1 MGGFKSNF
9 DHQSSSTKLKSDST
23 RFFEK
28 ENRAKSTGSILP
40 MSLRPRNSG
49 DSEHTLPTLPVEA
62 ASSTCAKSVCS
73 TARLP
78 ILAKMLKSN
87 SIANICV
94 CFEKECR
101 CTMGKRQRVHN
112 VELNPPMKY
121 VDFGE
126 YEKRASRTESK
137 LSLSESKESSI
148 FDAADGSESN
158 SGASESVSSTLSGV
172 AHFLNGVK
180 GAIKLGA
187 QKTYHFKLRVQYRL
201 RRLRYSRW
209 FGRRG
214 AVRRRQRDMTPPSA
228 IFLDIHEY
236 LSRNQY
242 HDDGRRKT
250 SLSSI
255 KLAMDRTKTRVSKNQ
270 AKINLLQRSDL
281 ISFYDGDKVLVRDPT
296 TGGYRELERLKP
308 VALKQIAPLMT
319 REETVDEKLTRLLA
333 QYAARRSALRSDRI
347 RRGSDVRPSSS
358 KKESMP
364 SSSLP
369 RKRDPLPKK
378 VEQKAEPSSVC
389 APRVGAD
396 EVIEAVENYAKEMG
410 LSLSPKSDLSLRS
423 DGELPL
429 RIRSKVELPVVCK
442 KTESLIVV
450 CDNNKTITKSTRKNS
465 DANLNLSNITGS
477 TDAGSS
483 LKLEKHVT
491 DACTGAELV
500 KAQSLIDVVAKAI
513 DGDAETA
520 DSRTGTELVERKLAK
535 ARPQSPIGVVAKAVD
550 ADAEIADSRTGTEL
564 VERKLIKAELVKARP
579 QSLIDVL
586 AKAIDYG
593 TEANLGERFAAF
605 KLVRKVKARPQSPVD
620 TVTKVIDA
628 DAEAADSR
636 TGTKLVERKLVK
648 ARPQSLIDVVAKA
661 IDDGTYDEL
670 QEKSAVSKLER
681 KVKARPQSL
690 IDVVAKA
697 IDAGDAS
704 SPRCELVCKELK
716 KPWESHSTRLTSMEI
731 NNNENCPRK
740 RPASLRSSIGSS
752 KSSKNVK
759 TQSLTHSGKADVIK
773 THSSRNSSKKGT
785 LRSTGVTGDVDEEQL
800 DSEVGDDRFP
810 KLKVKVVD
818 YEGTLNWKKCLRKI
832 SVTKKNSNASRKP
845 VNKFEGKVRELA
857 RSFEGIGKEVDT
869 PQKPKVT

>member
-396 EVIEAVENYAKEMG
+396 ELTEAVENDAKEMG
-410 LSLSPKSDLSLRS
+410 WRLSPKSDLSLRS

-500 KAQSLIDVVAKAI
+500 KAQSL
-513 DGDAETA
+513 
-520 DSRTGTELVERKLAK
+520 
-535 ARPQSPIGVVAKAVD
+535 IGVVAKAVD

-690 IDVVAKA
+690 IGVVAKA
-697 IDAGDAS
+697 LDAGDAS

>member
-319 REETVDEKLTRLLA
+319 REETVDETLTRRLA

-410 LSLSPKSDLSLRS
+410 LSLSPKADLSLRS

-500 KAQSLIDVVAKAI
+500 KAQSL
-513 DGDAETA
+513 
-520 DSRTGTELVERKLAK
+520 
-535 ARPQSPIGVVAKAVD
+535 IGVVAKAVD

-690 IDVVAKA
+690 IGVVAKA
-697 IDAGDAS
+697 LDAGDAS

>member
-1 MGGFKSNF
+1 M
-9 DHQSSSTKLKSDST
+9 
-23 RFFEK
+23 
-28 ENRAKSTGSILP
+28 
-40 MSLRPRNSG
+40 
-49 DSEHTLPTLPVEA
+49 
-62 ASSTCAKSVCS
+62 
-73 TARLP
+73 
-78 ILAKMLKSN
+78 
-87 SIANICV
+87 
-94 CFEKECR
+94 
-101 CTMGKRQRVHN
+101 
-112 VELNPPMKY
+112 
-121 VDFGE
+121 
-126 YEKRASRTESK
+126 
-137 LSLSESKESSI
+137 
-148 FDAADGSESN
+148 
-158 SGASESVSSTLSGV
+158 
-172 AHFLNGVK
+172 
-180 GAIKLGA
+180 
-187 QKTYHFKLRVQYRL
+187 
-201 RRLRYSRW
+201 
-209 FGRRG
+209 
-214 AVRRRQRDMTPPSA
+214 
-228 IFLDIHEY
+228 
-236 LSRNQY
+236 
-242 HDDGRRKT
+242 
-250 SLSSI
+250 
-255 KLAMDRTKTRVSKNQ
+255 
-270 AKINLLQRSDL
+270 
-281 ISFYDGDKVLVRDPT
+281 
-296 TGGYRELERLKP
+296 
-308 VALKQIAPLMT
+308 
-319 REETVDEKLTRLLA
+319 
-333 QYAARRSALRSDRI
+333 
-347 RRGSDVRPSSS
+347 
-358 KKESMP
+358 
-364 SSSLP
+364 
-369 RKRDPLPKK
+369 
-378 VEQKAEPSSVC
+378 
-389 APRVGAD
+389 
-396 EVIEAVENYAKEMG
+396 
-410 LSLSPKSDLSLRS
+410 
-423 DGELPL
+423 
-429 RIRSKVELPVVCK
+429 
-442 KTESLIVV
+442 V

-500 KAQSLIDVVAKAI
+500 KAQSL
-513 DGDAETA
+513 
-520 DSRTGTELVERKLAK
+520 
-535 ARPQSPIGVVAKAVD
+535 IGVVAKAVD

-690 IDVVAKA
+690 IGVVAKA
-697 IDAGDAS
+697 LDAGDAS

>member
-500 KAQSLIDVVAKAI
+500 KAQSLI
-513 DGDAETA
+513 
-520 DSRTGTELVERKLAK
+520 
-535 ARPQSPIGVVAKAVD
+535 GVVAKAVD

-628 DAEAADSR
+628 DAEIADSR

-690 IDVVAKA
+690 IGVVAKA
-697 IDAGDAS
+697 LDAGDAS

>member
-500 KAQSLIDVVAKAI
+500 KAQSLI
-513 DGDAETA
+513 
-520 DSRTGTELVERKLAK
+520 
-535 ARPQSPIGVVAKAVD
+535 GVVAKAVD

-670 QEKSAVSKLER
+670 QEKSAVYKLER

-690 IDVVAKA
+690 IGVVAKA
-697 IDAGDAS
+697 LDAGDAS

>member
-500 KAQSLIDVVAKAI
+500 KAQSLI
-513 DGDAETA
+513 
-520 DSRTGTELVERKLAK
+520 
-535 ARPQSPIGVVAKAVD
+535 GVVAKAVD

-690 IDVVAKA
+690 IGVVAKA
-697 IDAGDAS
+697 LDAGDAS

>member
-423 DGELPL
+423 DGERPL

-483 LKLEKHVT
+483 LKLEMYVT
-491 DACTGAELV
+491 DACTGGELV
-500 KAQSLIDVVAKAI
+500 KAQSL
-513 DGDAETA
+513 
-520 DSRTGTELVERKLAK
+520 
-535 ARPQSPIGVVAKAVD
+535 IGVVAKAVD

-648 ARPQSLIDVVAKA
+648 ASPQSLIDVVAKA

-690 IDVVAKA
+690 IGVVAKA
-697 IDAGDAS
+697 LDAGDAS

>member
-1 MGGFKSNF
+1 MCGFKSNF

-500 KAQSLIDVVAKAI
+500 KAQSLI
-513 DGDAETA
+513 
-520 DSRTGTELVERKLAK
+520 
-535 ARPQSPIGVVAKAVD
+535 GVVAKAVD

-690 IDVVAKA
+690 IGVVAKA
-697 IDAGDAS
+697 LDAGDAS